1 MVAAAKLRTP
11 WMSVVGLVF
20 GWLFCFL
27 FDHSEIPFNSNP
39 TVPFLLIRDMATY
52 GNTNEWQASPPRNQ
66 ETPLQSL
73 NNLRSLL
80 HNPPESLQ
88 SQLPDSFPYVQGLM
102 DGVLQGIMEEAQTMT
117 RTLGTVYAEYRLH
130 YGDSCE
136 YVGIWKCTMLPHQPK
151 KENIMNGKR

>member
-1 MVAAAKLRTP
+1 MLLVWCLVGCFAFFLIIPRFLSIRTRQCRSSSFETWRPTATPMNGKLLLRGIKKHRYRVSTTFAACCT
-11 WMSVVGLVF
+11 
-20 GWLFCFL
+20 
-27 FDHSEIPFNSNP
+27 
-39 TVPFLLIRDMATY
+39 
-52 GNTNEWQASPPRNQ
+52 
-66 ETPLQSL
+66 
-73 NNLRSLL
+73 
-80 HNPPESLQ
+80 ESLQ